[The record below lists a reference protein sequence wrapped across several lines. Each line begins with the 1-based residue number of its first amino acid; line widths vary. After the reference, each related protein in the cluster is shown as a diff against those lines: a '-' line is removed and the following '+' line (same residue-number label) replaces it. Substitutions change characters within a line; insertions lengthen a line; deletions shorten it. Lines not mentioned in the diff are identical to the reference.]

1 MSSAEILSALPL
13 IVVAASSVAVM
24 LVIAF
29 YRDHGLAALATLAG
43 LAVSFAS
50 IFVAAPYA
58 PENVTGLLVI
68 DGYALFFMGLIFAGA
83 FVVAMLSFGYLKMK
97 PQAEREEFYLLL
109 LLSATGAGVLAASTH
124 FASFFLGLETMSV
137 SLYALISYP
146 KSERAVEAG
155 VKYLVLAAVSS
166 AFLLFGMALVYARLG
181 TLGFSGIA
189 SAGIGAYAGKD
200 PVFLGALAL
209 IAAGV
214 GFKLAVAPFHMWTP
228 DVYEGAPAPVAAYV
242 ATVSKGAVFA
252 LFLRY
257 FNSVDIHQ
265 SSSLVLAIAVIS
277 IGSMFIGNL
286 LALLQDN
293 VKRIL
298 AYSSIAHLGYLL
310 VAFLAAGALRVTA
323 VAYYLVSYFITML
336 GAFGVISV
344 LAGGGSGEHMEMEDL
359 EDYRGLSLR
368 HPVIAAVFSA
378 MLFSLAGIPLTAGFV
393 GKFYVMAAGA
403 GSALWTLL
411 VALAVNSAIGL
422 FYYVRVIV
430 RMYSGAEAGREYGGE
445 AQAVDVQSAGGPAL
459 AKAAIPL
466 GGALA
471 LTGLTLGLVWFGV
484 YPPTLL
490 YIIRSAVHSLM

>member
-1 MSSAEILSALPL
+1 MSYAEILSALPL
-13 IVVAASSVAVM
+13 ILAAASSVAVM

-29 YRDHGLAALATLAG
+29 YRNHGVAALATLAG
-43 LAVSFAS
+43 LGVSFTS

-68 DGYALFFMGLIFAGA
+68 DGYALFFMGLIFAGS
-83 FVVAMLSFGYLKMK
+83 FVVAMLAHGYLKIK
-97 PQAEREEFYLLL
+97 PCAEREEFYLLL
-109 LLSATGAGVLAASTH
+109 LLSATGAGVLAASAH

-137 SLYALISYP
+137 SLYALIPYL

-155 VKYLVLAAVSS
+155 VKYLVLAAASS
-166 AFLLFGMALVYARLG
+166 AFLLFGMALIYARLG
-181 TLGFSGIA
+181 TMGFSDIA
-189 SAGIGAYAGKD
+189 SAGMRAYMGKD

-228 DVYEGAPAPVAAYV
+228 DVYEGAPAPVSAYV

-257 FNSVDIHQ
+257 FARVDIHQ
-265 SSSLVLAIAVIS
+265 SGSLMLAVAVIS

-323 VAYYLVSYFITML
+323 VAYYLASYFITML

-344 LAGGGSGEHMEMEDL
+344 LTAESAGEKGEMEDL
-359 EDYRGLSLR
+359 EDYRGLAAR
-368 HPVIAAVFSA
+368 HPAVAAVFSA
-378 MLFSLAGIPLTAGFV
+378 MLFSLAGIPLTAGFI
-393 GKFYVMAAGA
+393 GKFYVIAAGA

-411 VALAVNSAIGL
+411 IALAVNSAIGL

-430 RMYSGAEAGREYGGE
+430 KMYSGAETPGGL
-445 AQAVDVQSAGGPAL
+445 QAAVAPSPAKVAIPIGGGLAL
-459 AKAAIPL
+459 A
-466 GGALA
+466 
-471 LTGLTLGLVWFGV
+471 GLTLGLVWFGI
-484 YPPTLL
+484 YPPSLL